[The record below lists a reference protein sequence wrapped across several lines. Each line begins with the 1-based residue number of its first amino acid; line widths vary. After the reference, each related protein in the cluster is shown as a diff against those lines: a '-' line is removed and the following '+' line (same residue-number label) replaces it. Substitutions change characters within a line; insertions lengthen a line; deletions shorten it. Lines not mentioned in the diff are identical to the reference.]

1 MNTEAELR
9 QAMAEMRAG
18 TFIKTGSEPYSRW
31 ISR

>member
-18 TFIKTGSEPYSRW
+18 TFIKTGSEPVR
-31 ISR
+31 R